1 MKALYAVLSPLKEG
15 ENGNKQGQIRT
26 PQCHINKSIR
36 WQDISLSH
44 VIAGHDANYIF
55 KKSSFQCRNVVTRSE
70 NRGIELN
77 FASVCIVSYWDWRA

>member
-15 ENGNKQGQIRT
+15 ENGNKQGQIPT

-44 VIAGHDANYIF
+44 VIAGHDANCIY
-55 KKSSFQCRNVVTRSE
+55 KKKLLVQKCCNEERKQKDK
-70 NRGIELN
+70 
-77 FASVCIVSYWDWRA
+77 A